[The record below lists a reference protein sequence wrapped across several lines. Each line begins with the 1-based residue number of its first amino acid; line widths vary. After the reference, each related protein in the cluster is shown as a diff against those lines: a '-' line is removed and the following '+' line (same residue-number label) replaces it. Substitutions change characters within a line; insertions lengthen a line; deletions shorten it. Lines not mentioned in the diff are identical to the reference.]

1 MTPELTALVIA
12 AAAWVL
18 LHLVVAASPLRWV
31 IAGRIGEPG
40 FQGMFSLLTLVAF
53 VALIW
58 TYRGA
63 AVVGVNYDLWV
74 PTRASL
80 WAPIVVMPFALL
92 LAIASSTAPNPTAV
106 GMEKALQ
113 AEEPARGLLRVTRHP
128 LLWAMVLWAGAHTI
142 ANGDAA
148 STVVFAAIG
157 LTAANGMFSIDRKRA
172 RRDPEGWRRYAAHT
186 SIVPF
191 AAILA
196 GRNRFVAGEVGLWR
210 VGLALAVTGL
220 VLATHPFLIGVSALP
235 F

>member
-12 AAAWVL
+12 ASVFVL
-18 LHLVVAASPLRWV
+18 LHVAVAGSPLRWAIV
-31 IAGRIGEPG
+31 GRIGEPG

-53 VALIW
+53 GSLIW

-63 AVVGVNYDLWV
+63 AAVGVNYDLWL
-74 PTRASL
+74 PTRATL
-80 WAPIVVMPFALL
+80 WAPLVAMPFVLL
-92 LAIASSTAPNPTAV
+92 LLIASLTAPNPTSV

-128 LLWAMVLWAGAHTI
+128 MLWGMVLWSAAHLV

-157 LTAANGMFSIDRKRA
+157 TTALNGMFSIDRKRA
-172 RRDPEGWRRYAAHT
+172 RRDPEGWRRYAART

-191 AAILA
+191 AAILG
-196 GRNRFVAGEVGLWR
+196 GRNRFVVGEVGLWR
-210 VGLALAVTGL
+210 VGLAVVATGL
-220 VLATHPFLIGVSALP
+220 GVAIHPYLIGVSPLP